1 MNPSG
6 YKLLYIHKT
15 IEMNAKRFFGSM
27 LLAIAGGIAAVLLYT
42 AIDHKEPTYIV
53 QETPSMQ
60 YVKLPA
66 GETIAPTDFVM
77 AAEAAVDA
85 VVHVKTKAFR
95 EGSGNPFY
103 DFFFGY
109 RDDGEQE
116 PVLGYGSGVILRAD
130 GYIVTNNHVIE
141 GSEEVEVILND
152 KRSFDAEILGTDPN
166 TDLAVLKIRENN
178 LPFLRF
184 GNSDNLRLGE
194 WVLAIGN
201 PYNLTS
207 TVTAG
212 IVSAKARNI
221 RILQGQELSIE
232 SFIQTDAAVNPGNSG
247 GALVNTNG
255 ELVGINAAI
264 ASRTGAFSGYSFA
277 IPVSIVKKVVED
289 VIEYGAVQRAV
300 LGVVIVELDA
310 DAAKQNNIDDISG
323 VLVTGLRQNGAAIDA
338 GIQVNDVI
346 TAINGVRVNSPSEL
360 QEQVSR
366 YRPSD
371 KINVTLKRKNR
382 VIQMDVVLRNL
393 EGGTGIVEKQE
404 AVAAFGASFE
414 ELSTSEKRNLG
425 IRNGVRVVDIKG
437 GKFRNEGIKEGYII
451 TQINNRPVN
460 SLADI
465 RRIVEASEGGI
476 YIEGIY
482 PDGNIAYYVIP
493 L

>member
-1 MNPSG
+1 
-6 YKLLYIHKT
+6 
-15 IEMNAKRFFGSM
+15 MNAKRFFGSM
-27 LLAIAGGIAAVLLYT
+27 LLAIAAGIAAVLVYT
-42 AIDHKEPTYIV
+42 TIDQEEPTYIV
-53 QETPSMQ
+53 QETPGMQ
-60 YVKLPA
+60 YVKLPPA
-66 GETIAPTDFVM
+66 ETVAPTDFIV

-85 VVHVKTKAFR
+85 VVHVKTKAYR

-109 RDDGEQE
+109 RDQGEPA
-116 PVLGYGSGVILRAD
+116 PVLGYGSGVILRSD
-130 GYIVTNNHVIE
+130 GYIITNNHVIE

-152 KRSFDAEILGTDPN
+152 KRSFDAQILGTDPT

-178 LPFLRF
+178 LPFLKF
-184 GNSDNLRLGE
+184 GNSDDLRLGE
-194 WVLAIGN
+194 WVLAVGN

-221 RILQGQELSIE
+221 NILRGEELSIE

-247 GALVNTNG
+247 GALVNTRG

-277 IPVSIVKKVVED
+277 IPVTLVKKVVED
-289 VIEYGAVQRAV
+289 VIEFGAVQRAI
-300 LGVVIVELDA
+300 LGVTIVELDA
-310 DAAKQNNIDDISG
+310 DAARKNNINNIAG

-346 TAINGVRVNSPSEL
+346 TAVNGVRVNSPSEL

-366 YRPSD
+366 YRPND
-371 KINVTLKRKNR
+371 KISVTINRKNR
-382 VIQMDVVLRNL
+382 IIQMVVVLRNL
-393 EGGTGIVEKQE
+393 EGGTGVVEKPGPIS
-404 AVAAFGASFE
+404 ALGASFD
-414 ELSTSEKRNLG
+414 ELTSSEKRNLG
-425 IRNGVRVVDIKG
+425 IKNGVKVVG
-437 GKFRNEGIKEGYII
+437 VSSGKFRSEGIKEGYII
-451 TQINNRPVN
+451 TQINNRSVN
-460 SLADI
+460 SLKDI
-465 RRIVEASEGGI
+465 EKIVEESEGGI

-482 PDGNIAYYVIP
+482 PNGLIAYYAIE

>member
-1 MNPSG
+1 
-6 YKLLYIHKT
+6 
-15 IEMNAKRFFGSM
+15 MNAKRFFGSL
-27 LLAIAGGIAAVLLYT
+27 LLAIAGGIAAVLVYT
-42 AIDHKEPTYIV
+42 AIDRKEPAIIV
-53 QETPSMQ
+53 EETPMMQ
-60 YVKLPA
+60 YVNLPPA
-66 GETIAPTDFVM
+66 GTIAPTDFVL
-77 AAEAAVDA
+77 AAETAVDA

-95 EGSGNPFY
+95 ESSGNPFY

-109 RDDGEQE
+109 RDDGEQA
-116 PVLGYGSGVILRAD
+116 PVLGFGSGVILTSD
-130 GYIVTNNHVIE
+130 GYIVTNNHVID

-166 TDLAVLKIRENN
+166 TDLAILKIKENK

-184 GNSDNLRLGE
+184 GNSDDLRLGE
-194 WVLAIGN
+194 WVLAVGN

-221 RILQGQELSIE
+221 NILHQQELSIE

-255 ELVGINAAI
+255 DLVGINAAI
-264 ASRTGAFSGYSFA
+264 ASRTGAFTGYSFA

-289 VIEYGAVQRAV
+289 VIEYGAVQRAI

-310 DAAKQNNIDDISG
+310 DAAKKNNIDDIAG

-338 GIQVNDVI
+338 GIKINDVI
-346 TAINGVRVNSPSEL
+346 TAVNGVRVNSPAEL

-366 YRPSD
+366 YRPND
-371 KINVTLKRKNR
+371 KISVTIKRNNK
-382 VIQMDVVLRNL
+382 IFQMDVVLRNL
-393 EGGTGIVEKQE
+393 EGGTGIVERKE
-404 AVAAFGASFE
+404 AFSVLGASFD
-414 ELSTSEKRNLG
+414 ELTSAEKRNLN
-425 IRNGVRVVDIKG
+425 IKSGVKVVDVNS
-437 GKFRNEGIKEGYII
+437 GKFRSEGIKEGFII
-451 TQINNRPVN
+451 TQINNRAVN
-460 SLADI
+460 NPEDI
-465 RRIVEASEGGI
+465 KSIVDASKEDGI

-482 PDGNIAYYVIP
+482 PDGSIAYYAIP

>member
-1 MNPSG
+1 
-6 YKLLYIHKT
+6 
-15 IEMNAKRFFGSM
+15 MNAKRFFGSM
-27 LLAIAGGIAAVLLYT
+27 LLAIAGGIAAVLIYT
-42 AIDHKEPTYIV
+42 AIDQKEPTYIV
-53 QETPSMQ
+53 QETPGMQ
-60 YVKLPA
+60 YVNLPPA
-66 GETIAPTDFVM
+66 ETIAPTNFIL
-77 AAEAAVDA
+77 AAETAVDA
-85 VVHVKTKAFR
+85 VVHVKTKAYR

-103 DFFFGY
+103 DLFFGY
-109 RDDGEQE
+109 HDGGEQK
-116 PVLGYGSGVILRAD
+116 PVLGYGSGVILTSD

-166 TDLAVLKIRENN
+166 TDLAVLKIRENS

-221 RILQGQELSIE
+221 NILHGQELSIE

-255 ELVGINAAI
+255 DLVGINAAI

-289 VIEYGAVQRAV
+289 VIEYGTVQRAV

-310 DAAKQNNIDDISG
+310 NAAKKNNIDDIAG
-323 VLVTGLRQNGAAIDA
+323 VLVTGLRQNGAARDA
-338 GIQVNDVI
+338 GILEDDII
-346 TAINGVRVNSPSEL
+346 TAVNGVRVNSPAEL

-366 YRPSD
+366 YRPND
-371 KINVTLKRKNR
+371 KISVTINRENR
-382 VIQMDVVLRNL
+382 VIKMDIVLRNL

-404 AVAAFGASFE
+404 AVSALGASFE
-414 ELSTSEKRNLG
+414 ELTSSEKRKLG
-425 IRNGVRVVDIKG
+425 IQNGVRVVDIG
-437 GKFRNEGIKEGYII
+437 RGKFRSKGIKEGFVI
-451 TQINNRPVN
+451 TQINNRSVN
-460 SLADI
+460 SPDDI
-465 RRIVEASEGGI
+465 TRIVDASDEGI

-482 PDGNIAYYVIP
+482 PDGNIAYYAIP

>member
-1 MNPSG
+1 
-6 YKLLYIHKT
+6 
-15 IEMNAKRFFGSM
+15 MNAKRFFGSM
-27 LLAIAGGIAAVLLYT
+27 LLAIAGGIAAVLIYT
-42 AIDHKEPTYIV
+42 AIEGRKPTYIV
-53 QETPSMQ
+53 QETPGMQ
-60 YVKLPA
+60 YVNLPTA
-66 GETIAPTDFVM
+66 EAVAATNFIE

-85 VVHVKTKAFR
+85 VVHVKTKSYR
-95 EGSGNPFY
+95 ESSGNPFY

-109 RDDGEQE
+109 REDGVPQ
-116 PVLGYGSGVILRAD
+116 PQLGYGSGVILTSD

-152 KRSFDAEILGTDPN
+152 KRSFDAEVLGTDPN

-178 LPFLRF
+178 LPFMKI

-194 WVLAIGN
+194 WVLAVGN

-212 IVSAKARNI
+212 IISAKARNI
-221 RILQGQELSIE
+221 RILQEQEMSIE

-255 ELVGINAAI
+255 DLVGINAAI
-264 ASRTGAFSGYSFA
+264 ASRTGAFTGYSFA

-289 VIEYGAVQRAV
+289 ILEYGAVQRAI

-310 DAAKQNNIDDISG
+310 NAARDNNIEDITG

-338 GIQVNDVI
+338 GILVNDII
-346 TAINGVRVNSPSEL
+346 TAVNGVRVNSPSEL

-366 YRPSD
+366 YRPND
-371 KINVTLKRKNR
+371 KISVTINRKNKI
-382 VIQMDVVLRNL
+382 IQMDIVLRNL
-393 EGGTGIVEKQE
+393 EGGTGVVEKPGPISTL
-404 AVAAFGASFE
+404 GASFD
-414 ELSTSEKRNLG
+414 ELTSSEKRNLG
-425 IRNGVRVVDIKG
+425 IKNGVRVVDVNS
-437 GKFRNEGIKEGYII
+437 GKFRSEGIKEGYII
-451 TQINNRPVN
+451 TQINNRAVN
-460 SLADI
+460 SIEDI
-465 RRIVEASEGGI
+465 RRIVEASEEGI

-482 PDGNIAYYVIP
+482 PDGSIAYYAIE

>member
-1 MNPSG
+1 
-6 YKLLYIHKT
+6 
-15 IEMNAKRFFGSM
+15 MNAKRFFGSM
-27 LLAIAGGIAAVLLYT
+27 LLAIAGGIAAVLIYT
-42 AIDHKEPTYIV
+42 AIDQKDPTYIV
-53 QETPSMQ
+53 QEKAGMQ
-60 YVKLPA
+60 YVNLPPA
-66 GETIAPTDFVM
+66 GTIAPTNFIV
-77 AAEAAVDA
+77 AAETAVDA
-85 VVHVKTKAFR
+85 VVHVKTKAYR
-95 EGSGNPFY
+95 ESSGNPFY

-116 PVLGYGSGVILRAD
+116 PRVGYGSGVILRSD

-166 TDLAVLKIRENN
+166 TDLAVLKINENN

-184 GNSDNLRLGE
+184 GSSDNLRLGE
-194 WVLAIGN
+194 WVLAVGN

-212 IVSAKARNI
+212 IISAKARNI
-221 RILQGQELSIE
+221 NILNERLAIE

-255 ELVGINAAI
+255 DLVGINAAI
-264 ASRTGAFSGYSFA
+264 ASRTGAFTGYSFA
-277 IPVSIVKKVVED
+277 IPVSLVKKVVED
-289 VIEYGAVQRAV
+289 VIEYGVVQRAL
-300 LGVVIVELDA
+300 LGVSIEELDA
-310 DAAKQNNIDDISG
+310 DAAKSNNIDEIAG
-323 VLVTGLRQNGAAIDA
+323 VLVIATTTGGAAVDA
-338 GIQVNDVI
+338 GIEANDII

-366 YRPSD
+366 YRPND
-371 KINVTLKRKNR
+371 KISVSINRKNS

-404 AVAAFGASFE
+404 AVSAFGASFE
-414 ELSTSEKRNLG
+414 ELTSSEKRNLG
-425 IRNGVRVVDIKG
+425 IKSGVRVVDIKS
-437 GKFRNEGIKEGYII
+437 GKFRNEGIKEGFVI
-451 TQINNRPVN
+451 TQINNRSVN
-460 SLADI
+460 RPEDI
-465 RRIVEASEGGI
+465 KSIVDASEDGI

-482 PDGNIAYYVIP
+482 PDGSIAYYAIE